1 MTVSSVTVLASGLD
15 HPEGVA
21 WDPAGSLVAGGE
33 AGQLYRVDIATGAV
47 TLLAE
52 TGGAVLGIALD
63 AAGRLT
69 WCDQHFAE
77 VRRFD
82 PADGSVRT
90 VSTGAPDRRFAV
102 PNFPVFHESGRL
114 YVSDSGAWPAQDGAI
129 LAIEPDGA
137 TRVVSTQARA
147 FTNGLAIDPTG
158 GWLYAVETSLP
169 GISRMA
175 ILPDGSL
182 GDLEL
187 VVEMPRTVPDGL
199 AFAADGRLLVSC
211 FRPDA
216 IFVWDGRAI
225 GSVAEDWSGLSLSAP
240 TNICFFGRDLDRLAC
255 ANIAFRHLSE
265 VVTGMTGAPLRY
277 PDVP

>member
-1 MTVSSVTVLASGLD
+1 MVLSSVTVLATGLD

-21 WDPAGSLVAGGE
+21 WDPAGSLVTGGE
-33 AGQLYRVDIATGAV
+33 AGQLYRVDVDTGEV
-47 TLLAE
+47 HVLSE

-63 AAGRLT
+63 ARGRIT

-82 PADGSVRT
+82 PADGGLQTLSVG
-90 VSTGAPDRRFAV
+90 SPDHRFAV
-102 PNFPVFHESGRL
+102 PNFPVFHDSGRL
-114 YVSDSGAWPAQDGAI
+114 YVSDSGSWSAQDGAI
-129 LAIEPDGA
+129 LAIEPDGD
-137 TRVVSTQARA
+137 TRVVSTQACA
-147 FTNGLAIDPTG
+147 FTNGLAIDADG
-158 GWLYAVETSLP
+158 EWLYVVETSLP
-169 GISRMA
+169 GISRLP
-175 ILPDGSL
+175 ILPDGGL
-182 GDLEL
+182 GDREL

-216 IFVWDGRAI
+216 VYVWDGTTL

-240 TNICFFGRDLDRLAC
+240 TNICFFGQGLDRLVS
-255 ANIAFRHLSE
+255 ANIASRQLSE
-265 VVTGMTGAPLRY
+265 VAVGMIGAPLRY